1 MQHNA
6 FPGSYASSASVIFL
20 VLKNNGARNVPWIF
34 FTGTTDVYVFLWVTS
49 PLNFLT
55 QLICF

>member
-20 VLKNNGARNVPWIF
+20 VLKNNGARNIPWIYF
-34 FTGTTDVYVFLWVTS
+34 KRNNRRIRILVGNLTLKFS
-49 PLNFLT
+49 HLN
-55 QLICF
+55 